1 MKNCLEFRREK
12 LADPRHLS
20 PDALAHL
27 NECAACRGFAAEINE
42 NEARLA
48 AALAVPVPEGLAER
62 IVLRRKAGIRF
73 SPRLGMLA
81 ASAVATFAFGSRQ
94 SYDAGSQD

>member
-62 IVLRRKAGIRF
+62 IPGATLEVLAGTAHVPHVERH
-73 SPRLGMLA
+73 PRCIEAIADFLG
-81 ASAVATFAFGSRQ
+81 
-94 SYDAGSQD
+94 